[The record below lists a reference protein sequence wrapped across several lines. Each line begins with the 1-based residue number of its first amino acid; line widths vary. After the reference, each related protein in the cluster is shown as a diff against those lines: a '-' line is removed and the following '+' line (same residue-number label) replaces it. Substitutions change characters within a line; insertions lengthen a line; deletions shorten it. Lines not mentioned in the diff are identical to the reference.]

1 MANKQSQSEPPRRD
15 SVFTLFS
22 SVANFTAANELLLA
36 NYVANFTTVT

>member
-15 SVFTLFS
+15 SVFALFS
-22 SVANFTAANELLLA
+22 SVANFTTANELLLA